1 MATRSVP
8 GWPNA
13 PVPVCYGGDP
23 RALTFCCHPRYPLTF
38 AEACRL
44 KEMLKIVGLGVER
57 YLEVKERF
65 SKAAGWDSSE
75 VCFGSLSYCCMRRRG
90 CPYRDTALA
99 RIYDHGYEH
108 MLEEYFLRKRVLAVK
123 LLEAC
128 SNQSLVKPYL
138 EAEKSA
144 IMELGRGDLIKLLN
158 TQL

>member
-1 MATRSVP
+1 
-8 GWPNA
+8 
-13 PVPVCYGGDP
+13 
-23 RALTFCCHPRYPLTF
+23 
-38 AEACRL
+38 L